1 MKLNQELFAIK
12 LYEMEQQYAKIQSR
26 IQICGQEDQQK
37 VRMELQKAVDEYREH
52 AEILRKNVEESRSRA
67 VTELARTQ
75 LEYSQAMEKL
85 FDGSLEQ
92 YFQSEDGSRLENQ
105 VEATT
110 LYAEYAMDYAMQT
123 MRHALIAALTAMDLQ
138 LTAEEQKGDA

>member
-52 AEILRKNVEESRSRA
+52 AEILRKNVEGSRSRA

-75 LEYSQAMEKL
+75 LEYSQAMAKL